1 MTEREIGE
9 QAPEGCEVC
18 GEQGAIVRPHPNGG
32 KYEVCLPCH
41 RYEVTQAE
49 IDALACLV

>member
-18 GEQGAIVRPHPNGG
+18 GGPDAIVQPHPSGG
-32 KYEVCLPCH
+32 KYEVCGGCH
-41 RYEVTQAE
+41 RYVIEQAR
-49 IDALACLV
+49 IDALACAA